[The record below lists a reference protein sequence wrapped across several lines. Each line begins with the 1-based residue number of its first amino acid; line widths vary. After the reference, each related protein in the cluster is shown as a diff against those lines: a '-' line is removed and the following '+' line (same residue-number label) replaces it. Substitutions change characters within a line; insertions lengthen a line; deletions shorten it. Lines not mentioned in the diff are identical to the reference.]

1 MAQNDLLERLVAV
14 ETKVEMLANQ
24 HGMLLKEL
32 QSLNCKMD
40 DERVLLT
47 RYKGFAGGAMFVFS
61 ALFMAL
67 SLFKEWILKHL
78 T

>member
-1 MAQNDLLERLVAV
+1 
-14 ETKVEMLANQ
+14 
-24 HGMLLKEL
+24 
-32 QSLNCKMD
+32 MD